1 MRERGKDKQITH
13 TTTQVRVVYMYTPSL
28 DGVGVCTENTTHQ
41 EVLVGVA
48 VEQ

>member
-1 MRERGKDKQITH
+1 MRESWKDKQITH
-13 TTTQVRVVYMYTPSL
+13 TTPQVTVVYMSL

-41 EVLVGVA
+41 EVLVAVA

>member
-13 TTTQVRVVYMYTPSL
+13 TTIYRHKHSNKANSS
-28 DGVGVCTENTTHQ
+28 NTCKHNITHQ